1 MLFIE
6 RIFTL
11 LKIGG
16 TAGIIIPQG
25 VLFGSGGAF
34 VEARKK
40 LAEEAELKAVISLPS
55 GVFKPYAGVATAI
68 LVFTR
73 GGKTENTWFYQVEND
88 GLSLDDKRQ
97 RIDGSELPD
106 VVAQWKARDP
116 RQPGDRKAKHFFVP
130 VQDLRDKQYDLSFN
144 LYHEAEHDEAVY
156 EEPTVIL
163 QKLKTLEDKIQ
174 EGIVEL
180 EGILG

>member
-1 MLFIE
+1 M
-6 RIFTL
+6 

-25 VLFGSGGAF
+25 VLFGSSGAF

-40 LAEEAELKAVISLPS
+40 LVEEAELKAVIALPS

-73 GGKTENTWFYQVEND
+73 GGKTKHTWFYNLEND
-88 GLSLDDKRQ
+88 GFSLDDKRQ
-97 RIDGSELPD
+97 RIEDSELLE
-106 VVAQWKARDP
+106 VVHQWNARDSK
-116 RQPGDRKAKHFFVP
+116 QPGDRKAKHFFVP
-130 VQDLRDKQYDLSFN
+130 VKEIRDKAYEFSFN
-144 LYHEAEHDEAVY
+144 RYHEAEHDETVY
-156 EEPTVIL
+156 EIPKVIL
-163 QKLKTLEDKIQ
+163 TKLKTLENRIQ
-174 EGIVEL
+174 EEIAEL